1 MSQCEEEVKRV
12 RSIQQKST
20 KNVEQSAQQQIF
32 SEKNV
37 KNRKNV
43 EQSTRPNNFSK
54 NFSEKIEK
62 NVEQSALQQK
72 LLEENVNTGAK
83 QLS

>member
-1 MSQCEEEVKRV
+1 MSQCEEEVKRDQN
-12 RSIQQKST
+12 IQQKST

-32 SEKNV
+32 SGNNV
-37 KNRKNV
+37 KNVKNV

-62 NVEQSALQQK
+62 NVEQSALQQNF
-72 LLEENVNTGAK
+72 LEKNMNTGTK
-83 QLS
+83 